1 MPRPPPDLSAR
12 HVQTVFGGRWAVI
25 TGAAD
30 MSKRKR
36 DAVETGPAY
45 GGLCPRAGTRAG
57 PQCSGSRD
65 FCFLC
70 EFSDTTAA
78 ASKSLVGEIKA
89 LASQLAKDGKEL
101 PVVVSAVARAYN
113 EGVRQFVEWEN
124 PVTKKN
130 VRAPAWTRDS
140 IQRHLLYSNEFPLF
154 DEGVNQIFHALIVAE
169 QNVVMER
176 SSGQVIPGA
185 KTELLKTIAAYG
197 KWIETRH
204 RVKNFSGRT

>member
-1 MPRPPPDLSAR
+1 MADCPL
-12 HVQTVFGGRWAVI
+12 TVIV
-25 TGAAD
+25 D

-36 DAVETGPAY
+36 DPIETAPAY

-70 EFSDTTAA
+70 EFSDATAT
-78 ASKSLVGEIKA
+78 ASKSLVGEVKA
-89 LASQLAKDGKEL
+89 LASQLAKEGKEL

-124 PVTKKN
+124 PVTKKK
-130 VRAPAWTRDS
+130 VRGPAWTRDA
-140 IQRHLLYSNEFPLF
+140 IQRHLMYSNEFPLF

-169 QNVVMER
+169 QNVVMAK
-176 SSGQVIPGA
+176 SSGRVIPEA
-185 KTELLKTIAAYG
+185 KAELLKTIAAYSR
-197 KWIETRH
+197 WVETRH
-204 RVKNFSGRT
+204 RVKTYSGRT